1 MDKSKTPKLK
11 GNPAGKK
18 RRHEVMKTQVRISEK
33 KKFHEIAS
41 VIFGARLGKNHS
53 GNGWKLLTEPP

>member
-33 KKFHEIAS
+33 KSSMKSLQSF
-41 VIFGARLGKNHS
+41 L
-53 GNGWKLLTEPP
+53 EPDWAKIIVEMAGSS